1 MSITA
6 SEIVTELTTMLR
18 EQLVNLHNQ
27 TVNDV
32 TAIVGRMEVR
42 LTEYLDALQL
52 EQLALAERI
61 SATESAVAAL
71 HLDVQQLATARADDA

>member
-6 SEIVTELTTMLR
+6 SEIVTELTKTLK
-18 EQLVNLHNQ
+18 EQLVSLHNQ

-32 TAIVGRMEVR
+32 TAIVARMEIR

-52 EQLALAERI
+52 EQLALAARVDALERGRKL
-61 SATESAVAAL
+61 TEGE
-71 HLDVQQLATARADDA
+71 RE